1 MKGWAMAHSKM
12 QLTTK
17 ISGERAMRARRLF
30 PVIYCLSFLTSFS
43 VVLGDGKVF
52 IWRNKDADIFQ
63 PTQKAFIKWDG
74 SEEKL
79 LLQTK
84 YEGPA
89 EEMVWIV
96 PVPSEPKVKKGDPNA
111 FERLSKETQYP
122 DLAYTHFWRLSIS
135 TAPAAGMS
143 GKQTAVKWRRQ
154 IGDYDVA
161 LLSPVGREHVIQWL
175 NSNEFG
181 VPEEA
186 VPILQDYIK
195 DQWWVVAARIH
206 PDALTDITRVKLTE
220 GTLHPLEM
228 IFKAPKCVY
237 PLRLTSLVAGPV
249 EELIYIEGPAHYEP
263 VTLRNDWEM
272 DVFGGPGWKPPI
284 DSLDKHELS
293 EYFAGRLNIRTDRH
307 LTKLRRVF
315 KPQDMTEDII
325 FEKLDYAKIYSSGV
339 PLHIGQAAT
348 QYGRHRDASGVSLL
362 LESLAPIQIAEFQ
375 PAIEDYEQRLPL
387 SAGILSWQG
396 ISRQK
401 KKCEHLRSCIWALG
415 EIAIEH
421 GLEPAAEQTLLR
433 CSKHEN
439 QLIRMEAYAALA
451 KLDVKGIGPI
461 LLNRFKQ
468 IFSGELTRL
477 LPTSAEHYYD
487 DNNIIAEMAVTAEWI
502 KLSGTAQ
509 QKDIFIE
516 ALSNLITRL
525 PVDPRTDTS
534 LGGGNTSPGHTIP
547 WIVWQ
552 AALTQDPHLL
562 RPLENYRARYPE
574 TDRYHIEFLLKAE
587 AACGS
592 REAIS
597 TLARQIAEDQGK
609 VLSEREAHEDG
620 GYASLQPFYQT
631 SRRDSIR
638 TWILRKREHGKES
651 YRRMPT
657 TIDDAII
664 RTALSEHELDDWYV
678 LYLLSYIE
686 ESQAADT
693 KRIRIIWDKKD
704 SGKQL
709 VAVAV
714 LWTWKDTKTLLELH
728 EQCADEA
735 VAAEIQRVLDSQENQ
750 GD

>member
-1 MKGWAMAHSKM
+1 
-12 QLTTK
+12 
-17 ISGERAMRARRLF
+17 MRTRRHF
-30 PVIYCLSFLTSFS
+30 PAIYCLSFLISFS

-52 IWRNKDADIFQ
+52 IWHNKDADIFQ

-122 DLAYTHFWRLSIS
+122 DLAYTHFWRLSTS
-135 TAPAAGMS
+135 FAPAAGMS
-143 GKQTAVKWRRQ
+143 GRQNAVKWRRQ

-161 LLSPVGREHVIQWL
+161 LLSPVGGEHVIEWL

-181 VPEEA
+181 VQEEA
-186 VPILQDYIK
+186 IPILKDYIK
-195 DQWWVVAARIH
+195 DQWWMVAARIH
-206 PDALTDITRVKLTE
+206 PNALTDITREKLAE
-220 GTLHPLEM
+220 GTLHPLDM
-228 IFKAPKCVY
+228 IFNASKCIY

-249 EELIYIEGPAHYEP
+249 EELIYIEGPAHYES
-263 VTLRNDWEM
+263 VTLRDDWEI
-272 DVFGGPGWKPPI
+272 DVFGGPGWQPPI
-284 DSLDKHELS
+284 DSLDKHEQS
-293 EYFAGRLNIRTDRH
+293 EYFAGRRDIRTDRH
-307 LTKLRRVF
+307 LTKLRRIF

-325 FEKLDYAKIYSSGV
+325 FDKLDYAKIHSSGI
-339 PLHIGQAAT
+339 PLRIGQAAT
-348 QYGRHRDASGVSLL
+348 QYGRHRDANGISLL
-362 LESLAPIQIAEFQ
+362 LDSLGPQLLTELR
-375 PAIEDYEQRLPL
+375 PTMEDYEPRLPV
-387 SAGILSWQG
+387 SAGILSWPD

-401 KKCEHLRSCIWALG
+401 KKCEHLRSCIWALA

-421 GLEPAAEQTLLR
+421 GLTPRVEQTLLR
-433 CSKHEN
+433 CAMHEN
-439 QLIRMEAYAALA
+439 QLIRMEAYAALT

-468 IFSGELTRL
+468 IFNGELTRL
-477 LPTSAEHYYD
+477 IPTSTEHYYD

-509 QKDIFIE
+509 EKNAYVDV
-516 ALSNLITRL
+516 LSNVIANL
-525 PVDPRTDTS
+525 PVDPSGLRI
-534 LGGGNTSPGHTIP
+534 GKYHIAPAGIVWWP
-547 WIVWQ
+547 VWQ
-552 AALTQDPHLL
+552 AALTQDPRLL
-562 RPLENYRARYPE
+562 RPLKDYRARYPE
-574 TDRYHIEFLLKAE
+574 TDRYLHMEFLLKAE

-592 REAIS
+592 HEAIS
-597 TLARQIAEDQGK
+597 ILASRTAEDQTK
-609 VLSEREAHEDG
+609 VLKEREARKDG

-631 SRRDSIR
+631 SRWDSIR
-638 TWILRKREHGKES
+638 TWILRKRKYRKES

-657 TIDDAII
+657 KIDDTVI
-664 RTALSEHELDDWYV
+664 RTAVSEHELDDWYV

-693 KRIRIIWDKKD
+693 ERIRFIWDKKD

-709 VAVAV
+709 VSVAV
-714 LWTWKDTKTLLELH
+714 LWTWKDTKTLLELQ
-728 EQCADEA
+728 ENCADET
-735 VAAEIQRVLDSQENQ
+735 VAAEIKRVLDSLENQ

>member
-1 MKGWAMAHSKM
+1 MAHSKM

-17 ISGERAMRARRLF
+17 ISGERDMRAKRHF
-30 PVIYCLSFLTSFS
+30 PVIYCLSFLISFS

-52 IWRNKDADIFQ
+52 IWRNKNADIFQ
-63 PTQKAFIKWDG
+63 PTQKAYIKWNG

-111 FERLSKETQYP
+111 FERLSKETQSP

-135 TAPAAGMS
+135 TPVPGMS
-143 GKQTAVKWRRQ
+143 GKRTAVKWRRQ

-161 LLSPVGREHVIQWL
+161 LLSPVGGEHVIEWL

-195 DQWWVVAARIH
+195 DQWWMVAARIH
-206 PDALTDITRVKLTE
+206 PDALTDITREKLAE

-263 VTLRNDWEM
+263 VTLRNYWEI
-272 DVFGGPGWKPPI
+272 DVFGGPKQEVPNGYR
-284 DSLDKHELS
+284 LS
-293 EYFAGRLNIRTDRH
+293 AVEHAMRIVEGKTESNAKRY

-315 KPQDMTEDII
+315 KPEEMIEDII
-325 FEKLDYAKIYSSGV
+325 FDKIDYAKLFSSGD
-339 PLHIGQAAT
+339 PIRIGEAAT
-348 QYGRHRDASGVSLL
+348 QYGRHRDPAGVPYLLKSLSPEL
-362 LESLAPIQIAEFQ
+362 LDGFRPS
-375 PAIEDYEQRLPL
+375 IEEQRQLL
-387 SAGILSWQG
+387 SASTGFQALDG
-396 ISRQK
+396 LMKQK
-401 KKCEHLRSCIWALG
+401 EMCKHVRSCIWALG
-415 EIAIEH
+415 EIAIAH
-421 GLEPAAEQTLLR
+421 GADSAAETTLLR
-433 CSKHEN
+433 CAEHES
-439 QLIRMEAYAALA
+439 QIIRMEAYIALT
-451 KLDVKGIGPI
+451 KLNSSGIGPI
-461 LLNRFKQ
+461 LLDRFKQ
-468 IFSGELTRL
+468 TFSGDLAHLVSSDGDWLPADIPEAEL
-477 LPTSAEHYYD
+477 E
-487 DNNIIAEMAVTAEWI
+487 IVTEW
-502 KLSGTAQ
+502 LERFGTAQ
-509 QKDIFIE
+509 EKNAFVDV
-516 ALSNLITRL
+516 LSNVIANL
-525 PVDPRTDTS
+525 PVDPS
-534 LGGGNTSPGHTIP
+534 GLCVGKYHIAPVGIAWWP
-547 WIVWQ
+547 VWQ
-552 AALTQDPHLL
+552 AALTQDPRLL
-562 RPLENYRARYPE
+562 RPLKDYRVRYPE
-574 TDRYHIEFLLKAE
+574 TDRYLHMEFLLKAE

-592 REAIS
+592 HEAIS
-597 TLARQIAEDQGK
+597 ILASRTVKDQGK
-609 VLSEREAHEDG
+609 VLREREARKDG
-620 GYASLQPFYQT
+620 GYAFLQPFHQ
-631 SRRDSIR
+631 SRRWDSIR
-638 TWILRKREHGKES
+638 TWILRKREYRKES

-657 TIDDAII
+657 KIDDAVI
-664 RTALSEHELDDWYV
+664 RTAVSEHELDDWYV

-686 ESQAADT
+686 EFRAADT
-693 KRIRIIWDKKD
+693 ERVRIIWNKKD

-714 LWTWKDTKTLLELH
+714 LWTWKDTRTLLELH

-735 VAAEIQRVLDSQENQ
+735 VAAEIQRALDYMENQ